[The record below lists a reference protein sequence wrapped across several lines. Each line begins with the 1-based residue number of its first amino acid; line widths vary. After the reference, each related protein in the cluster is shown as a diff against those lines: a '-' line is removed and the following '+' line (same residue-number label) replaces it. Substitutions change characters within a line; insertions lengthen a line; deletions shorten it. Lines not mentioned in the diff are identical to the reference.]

1 MKLYLLWEGLCLAE
15 AEYLD
20 EEEYLEDEDEDDDA
34 AQVWPRLCLLYP
46 LGQ

>member
-1 MKLYLLWEGLCLAE
+1 MAE

-20 EEEYLEDEDEDDDA
+20 EDEYLEDDDDDDDEDADA

>member
-1 MKLYLLWEGLCLAE
+1 MAE

-20 EEEYLEDEDEDDDA
+20 EGEYLEDDDDDDDEDA

>member
-1 MKLYLLWEGLCLAE
+1 MAE

-20 EEEYLEDEDEDDDA
+20 EGEYLEDDDDDDDADDADA

>member
-1 MKLYLLWEGLCLAE
+1 MAE

-20 EEEYLEDEDEDDDA
+20 EGEYLEDDDDDDDDA
-34 AQVWPRLCLLYP
+34 AQVWPLLCLLYP